1 MGRKTLIFI
10 ASTLVVILGIT
21 MVGCSSG
28 PSTQEAKDA
37 IRNYIQDYGWRYG
50 NPADIEIVKIGK
62 PIEGESLFGSQVTN
76 YPVKARLIYNIA
88 HSVEEQFIIGQDS
101 YGEWR
106 ATGF

>member
-1 MGRKTLIFI
+1 MGRMMFIFI
-10 ASTLVVILGIT
+10 ASTLVVMFGIT
-21 MVGCSSG
+21 IVGCSSG
-28 PSTQEAKDA
+28 PSTKQAEDA
-37 IRNYIQDYGWRYG
+37 IWNYIQDHQWRYD

-62 PIEGESLFGSQVTN
+62 PIEGVSLLGSQVTN
-76 YPVKARLIYNIA
+76 DPVKARLIYNIA